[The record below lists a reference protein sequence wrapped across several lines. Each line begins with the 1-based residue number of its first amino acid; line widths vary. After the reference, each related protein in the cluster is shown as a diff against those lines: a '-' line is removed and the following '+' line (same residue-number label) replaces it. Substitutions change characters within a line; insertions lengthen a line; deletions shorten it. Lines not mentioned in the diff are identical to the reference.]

1 MGEPKSPELALP
13 TRIAF
18 VGNYL
23 PRQCGIATFTTDLC
37 TAMGAEYGVGRMFA
51 IPVNDPESSYRY
63 PEAVRLE
70 LQQEDRSSYQR
81 AADFLNFN
89 GNDLICLQHEYG
101 IFGGLAG
108 SHILTLLRR
117 LKMPLVTTLHTVL
130 REPDRNQRAV
140 LEEIA
145 QLSDRLIVMSELA
158 AGLLREVYGVS
169 PGKIDI
175 IPHGVPDL
183 PFMDPNYFKDQ
194 FGTEGKSVLLTFGLL
209 SPNKGVEN
217 VISALPAILARHP
230 ELVYIVSGATH
241 PHIKR
246 REGERY
252 RDALRA
258 LAEELGVGSHV
269 IFNNRFVS
277 TEELIEHVGA
287 ADIYITPYRQEA
299 QVVSGTLAIAIGAG
313 KAIISTP
320 YWHAKEL
327 LAERRGMIVPF
338 DDPAAIAEAAI
349 ALLDNDAKR
358 HAMRK
363 RAYLYSRAT
372 TWPKTAHAY
381 MVSFQRARAE
391 RMSRPRAT
399 HDDAATLKESD
410 VLPTLNMDHLLSMT
424 DDTGILQHAIFSLP
438 NCHEGYTTD
447 DNARALIVAVLL
459 NGSSHAGL
467 SRRYLTFLWNAFH
480 DKTGRFRNF
489 LSYDRRWLEETGSED
504 SHGRG
509 LWAVGTV
516 LGNAKDPGLRGA
528 AGRLFEKA
536 FPAAA
541 TFTSPRAWAFSILGM
556 QGYLDWFPGD
566 RVVQGARNLQANRL
580 LDIYQRVSTPGWRW
594 FETSLSY
601 SNARLSQALLL
612 AGYESKNQRMMEVGC
627 ESLKWL
633 VAEQHRGEEGIF
645 VPIGSMGFFAEG
657 GEKARFDQQPVEAC
671 ATISACLLA
680 GRITGEKL
688 WLDEAWSAFR
698 WFLGNNDLQVPLY
711 DPATG
716 GCRDGLHPDRVNEN
730 QGAEST
736 LSFLMALLDMQRIEA
751 LTVDTMIQEM
761 SVSS

>member
-1 MGEPKSPELALP
+1 
-13 TRIAF
+13 
-18 VGNYL
+18 
-23 PRQCGIATFTTDLC
+23 
-37 TAMGAEYGVGRMFA
+37 
-51 IPVNDPESSYRY
+51 
-63 PEAVRLE
+63 
-70 LQQEDRSSYQR
+70 
-81 AADFLNFN
+81 
-89 GNDLICLQHEYG
+89 
-101 IFGGLAG
+101 
-108 SHILTLLRR
+108 
-117 LKMPLVTTLHTVL
+117 
-130 REPDRNQRAV
+130 
-140 LEEIA
+140 
-145 QLSDRLIVMSELA
+145 
-158 AGLLREVYGVS
+158 
-169 PGKIDI
+169 
-175 IPHGVPDL
+175 
-183 PFMDPNYFKDQ
+183 
-194 FGTEGKSVLLTFGLL
+194 
-209 SPNKGVEN
+209 
-217 VISALPAILARHP
+217 
-230 ELVYIVSGATH
+230 
-241 PHIKR
+241 
-246 REGERY
+246 
-252 RDALRA
+252 
-258 LAEELGVGSHV
+258 
-269 IFNNRFVS
+269 
-277 TEELIEHVGA
+277 
-287 ADIYITPYRQEA
+287 
-299 QVVSGTLAIAIGAG
+299 
-313 KAIISTP
+313 
-320 YWHAKEL
+320 
-327 LAERRGMIVPF
+327 
-338 DDPAAIAEAAI
+338 
-349 ALLDNDAKR
+349 
-358 HAMRK
+358 
-363 RAYLYSRAT
+363 
-372 TWPKTAHAY
+372 
-381 MVSFQRARAE
+381 
-391 RMSRPRAT
+391 
-399 HDDAATLKESD
+399 
-410 VLPTLNMDHLLSMT
+410 
-424 DDTGILQHAIFSLP
+424 
-438 NCHEGYTTD
+438 
-447 DNARALIVAVLL
+447 
-459 NGSSHAGL
+459 
-467 SRRYLTFLWNAFH
+467 
-480 DKTGRFRNF
+480 

-627 ESLKWL
+627 ESLKWIA
-633 VAEQHRGEEGIF
+633 AEQHRGEEGIF